1 MERAVC
7 FGSLF
12 FTPGYVA
19 LNLNARDVFGG
30 DVRA

>member
-1 MERAVC
+1 MALAAC
-7 FGSLF
+7 FGSLV

-19 LNLNARDVFGG
+19 LNLNARGVSRG